1 MRCKVFFFYCILN
14 WKIIK
19 ILLVYVHTTSFP
31 SSILTCKS
39 IERIFKRSYDFF
51 LSSYSKLWVLS
62 GNSKQTI
69 YYVPGVKLYNLFPC
83 WPFVV
88 MTRYLDN
95 CLPHGIWCI
104 CYPFCYIYISS
115 FLNNFLPSFLWYHD
129 YQGWHDKHLFQ

>member
-1 MRCKVFFFYCILN
+1 MFFYCILN

-39 IERIFKRSYDFF
+39 IERIFKRYYDFF
-51 LSSYSKLWVLS
+51 YHHIQSYECYLGIVNKQYIMSQVL
-62 GNSKQTI
+62 NYTI
-69 YYVPGVKLYNLFPC
+69 LFPC

-104 CYPFCYIYISS
+104 CYPFCNIYISS